1 MANSLPKWWVLESQ
15 VLSWPMISLSLINS
29 SNSSFHLQML
39 LDNNCKILQTT
50 ETSHW
55 TSVTWTNLLSIVLP
69 MENTFRLLSITLSW
83 QLWTRKTAQL
93 GLLLATA
100 IFWLR
105 ICRRVS
111 MLINMHYTLWKT
123 SKTLSYGMELV
134 FYMRNSNPTTMPSQL
149 LSLSLRCP
157 LIFTKKVRS
166 STNLV

>member
-1 MANSLPKWWVLESQ
+1 MGNSLPKWWALESQ
-15 VLSWPMISLSLINS
+15 ALSWQMISLSLINS
-29 SNSSFHLQML
+29 SNSSFLLQML

-55 TSVTWTNLLSIVLP
+55 TLATWISLLSIALP

-83 QLWTRKTAQL
+83 QLWTQRTAQL
-93 GLLLATA
+93 GQLLATA

-111 MLINMHYTLWKT
+111 MLINTHCTLWKT
-123 SKTLSYGMELV
+123 SKTLSYGMESV
-134 FYMRNSNPTTMPSQL
+134 FFMRSSNPTTMPSQL
-149 LSLSLRCP
+149 LSLSLRCHP
-157 LIFTKKVRS
+157 TFTKRVRS